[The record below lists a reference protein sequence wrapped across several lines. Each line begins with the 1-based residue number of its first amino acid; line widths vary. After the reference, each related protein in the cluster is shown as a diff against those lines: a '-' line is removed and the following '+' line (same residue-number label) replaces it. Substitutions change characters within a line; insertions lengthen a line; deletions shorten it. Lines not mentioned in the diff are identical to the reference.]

1 MTKCNKAKLGVSL
14 GQSFLCPSNAHVKN
28 EKLHAFRGCETIDVQ
43 VVNGDETKKEKK
55 YQQFVAIFHFLQ
67 QGCLMI
73 NLEDFKRLF

>member
-1 MTKCNKAKLGVSL
+1 
-14 GQSFLCPSNAHVKN
+14 VKN